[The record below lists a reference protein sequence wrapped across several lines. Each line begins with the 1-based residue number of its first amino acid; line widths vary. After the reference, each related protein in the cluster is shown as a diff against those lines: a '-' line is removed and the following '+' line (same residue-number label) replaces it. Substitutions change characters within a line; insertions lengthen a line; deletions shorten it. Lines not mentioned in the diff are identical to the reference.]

1 MSRGV
6 DDEGIDSMYHYPV
19 MERRAFQLRL
29 PHRTMEL
36 GRRTLIMGVL
46 NVTPDSFSDGGE
58 FFSPRRAIERA
69 LAMEAEGADIIDI
82 GGESTRPGAR
92 PVSVEEE
99 LRRVMPV
106 IESLIGRVSVPLSID
121 TRKYEVARRALRAGA
136 EILNDVSGLRQD
148 ARLADLAGQSGA
160 ALIIMNMRGTPEVMQ
175 KIPPSPDIFAEI
187 EAHFEWAVA
196 EAKARGVTSE
206 QLLLDP
212 GIGFGKTVKQNCALI
227 NHLDRFARFNLPLMI
242 GTSRKTFIGK
252 ILNKPP
258 EERLMGTAASV
269 VAAIFRGV
277 HIVRVHDVREMKEVV
292 TVADA
297 ILNAS
302 RDSR

>member
-1 MSRGV
+1 
-6 DDEGIDSMYHYPV
+6 
-19 MERRAFQLRL
+19 
-29 PHRTMEL
+29 MEL

-58 FFSPRRAIERA
+58 FFSPHRAIERA

-99 LRRVMPV
+99 LDRVMPV
-106 IESLIGRVSVPLSID
+106 IESLVGRVSVPLSID
-121 TRKYEVARRALRAGA
+121 TRKYEVARRALRAGV

-148 ARLADLAGQSGA
+148 IRLADLAGQWGA
-160 ALIIMNMRGTPEVMQ
+160 ALIIMNMRGRPETMQ

-196 EAKARGVTSE
+196 EATTRGVARE

-212 GIGFGKTVKQNCALI
+212 GIGFGKTVEQNCALI

-252 ILNKPP
+252 ILDKPP

-277 HIVRVHDVREMKEVV
+277 HIVRVHDVREMKDVV
-292 TVADA
+292 AVADA

-302 RDSR
+302 GDGC